1 MSATTIVPK
10 QSLKRVVQRASI
22 AHLYRD
28 LSNAQAPSVRS
39 RKGHLDAIIVPAS
52 RPPSFLR
59 AVIQMAASLDILLVV
74 LASRQTDLERVA
86 QRVARTRRGRC
97 LIIPIAEKRV
107 CAGIPARTSDRAFDR
122 VKAGRTSDLSLKR
135 NLGLLLARL
144 HGWNKIAFI
153 DDDIKIGRPEHF
165 ARLAGQLE
173 FYQAAGM
180 VVDEYPDNSVVSCP
194 PPRGQPQ
201 DVFVSGA
208 VLGVHTSSLP
218 LSFFPD
224 IYNEDWFFF
233 AREAAAKS
241 CPEWAGLFRRSTTR
255 SPAPT
260 GLEAKNSVNLLAEGL
275 FALFGQVSPTS
286 PLSEQLA
293 GATIPY
299 WTRFIDA
306 RHAVLTDT
314 RSKLLWF
321 AQRDAGNKRVRSAL
335 RSLAAA
341 ESVLTNLITP
351 RHCADFVTAW
361 QDDLRD
367 WERFTSR
374 VNNVGGTREAM
385 DSLGLE
391 AGVGRVRVPRVID
404 PRGTRRVTAQMM
416 I

>member
-1 MSATTIVPK
+1 M
-10 QSLKRVVQRASI
+10 
-22 AHLYRD
+22 
-28 LSNAQAPSVRS
+28 
-39 RKGHLDAIIVPAS
+39 
-52 RPPSFLR
+52 
-59 AVIQMAASLDILLVV
+59 
-74 LASRQTDLERVA
+74 
-86 QRVARTRRGRC
+86 RTG
-97 LIIPIAEKRV
+97 
-107 CAGIPARTSDRAFDR
+107 
-122 VKAGRTSDLSLKR
+122 
-135 NLGLLLARL
+135 
-144 HGWNKIAFI
+144 
-153 DDDIKIGRPEHF
+153 
-165 ARLAGQLE
+165 
-173 FYQAAGM
+173 
-180 VVDEYPDNSVVSCP
+180 
-194 PPRGQPQ
+194 
-201 DVFVSGA
+201 
-208 VLGVHTSSLP
+208 SSLP
-218 LSFFPD
+218 GKPP
-224 IYNEDWFFF
+224 
-233 AREAAAKS
+233 RES

-391 AGVGRVRVPRVID
+391 GWRLAEFGCPEVTD
-404 PRGTRRVTAQMM
+404 PRGTRRVTAPMM